1 MKIVSISGG
10 RSSAMML
17 KILLDNGQIT
27 PDTHVLFANTGR
39 EHDATLDF
47 IEECSQQWAVPVTWL
62 EYRNAAP
69 KFEVVTHATASRRFG
84 PDPGRPF
91 RELIDKWGCLPN
103 PVKRICTAEMKIK
116 TIRRYIRSLGHKGA
130 IPTFVGL
137 RYDEPERVARKKAQN
152 AVGKEAEVCYMPL
165 YDLRITRTER
175 DLFWQAQPFDL
186 AIHSASDNCDFC
198 FLKSFSQQIW
208 RIREEPGAV
217 EWWIDIERNARKTAK
232 RKRHGQFH
240 KEYSFADLKKFAL
253 QQTYIPQPDEPRV
266 SISCACTD

>member
-1 MKIVSISGG
+1 MQVISISGG

-27 PDTHVLFANTGR
+27 PETHVIFANTGR

-47 IEECSQQWAVPVTWL
+47 IEACSTRWGVTVTWL
-62 EYRNAAP
+62 EYRHAAP
-69 KFEVVTHATASRRFG
+69 KFEVVTYATASRRFG

-91 RELIDKWGCLPN
+91 RELLEGRSYLPN
-103 PVKRICTAEMKIK
+103 PVQRICTAEMKIK

-137 RYDEPERVARKKAQN
+137 RYDEPDRVARKKAQN
-152 AVGKEAEVCYMPL
+152 AMGKEAEFCYMPL
-165 YDLRITRTER
+165 YDLRITRAER
-175 DLFWQAQPFDL
+175 DLFWLAQPFDL
-186 AIHSASDNCDFC
+186 AIPSAADNCDFC

-208 RIREEPGAV
+208 RIREEPDAV
-217 EWWIDIERNARKTAK
+217 EWWIEMEENARHSAK
-232 RKRHGQFH
+232 RRRHGQFR
-240 KEYSFADLKKFAL
+240 KEYSFKDLKKFAL